1 MAISNLVKGG
11 QKFDHPSVGAYFG
24 KRPANDNPSTKVSSD
39 MITPDVVREMMG
51 GVKGIIGE
59 MNRIKTTCVDIYKS
73 FVGIIRD
80 TNKLNDDIT
89 RSFKLVNI
97 ELNKS
102 RLDFLK
108 SIVRVSGNESAVPG
122 ANMSAVPGIPLA
134 DPKKQEK
141 KTEDDQKSWLDTALS
156 FLDIA
161 DTAKTAWDLA
171 KGGGRFLARAAS
183 GPMLLPAA
191 AGAGLIALAA
201 HRKAA
206 QEADPLG
213 AENFDRATASGAKRA
228 EVIQGPEADNNAP
241 NPNADISRKK
251 LSPPDFLMQQGI
263 IKMPSEAKNVI
274 ASIKGD
280 IITLKDGRWFDNKV
294 QVLNYPDGPGTPEKA
309 PREQSDFRSKVNRAM
324 QRRAGIV
331 DMSGMVKSD
340 ELVRSFAGRM
350 GLDPETDY
358 KAELRGGIPTKINGQ
373 PVPRELYT
381 KEQAATVDAA
391 IQMGKLMSGDPE
403 AMKQALANAAPPPP
417 PAAGPGGDNNNA
429 PKPGGEDEG
438 KTPPAAA
445 AGGGGGGDTGAS
457 PPPAEAPGGAPSGAT
472 APAAPA
478 APAAGGDNSN
488 GSPTPAASAGGS
500 LTGGGA
506 GGPTQTETT
515 MVAGQ
520 PVEKGKDLTE
530 QQTSAIDMALK
541 MSPENAKNYPKWLI
555 DQYNKS
561 KNASKSTGTSADGT
575 TAAPGGGDAASN
587 AETPAMGSPSQ
598 AAAAPTV
605 TPNDDGSVPPK
616 DESKGGAGS
625 PNGAPAAVP
634 AASAPPAP
642 GATPASPEAKP
653 IVMNNE
659 STQNSSSSEGGAN
672 SKVAGQNLP
681 MIAHNQQLQ
690 QYLAKQNIG
699 YQ

>member
-51 GVKGIIGE
+51 GVKGLIGE
-59 MNRIKTTCVDIYKS
+59 MARIKNTCVDIYKS

-80 TNKLNDDIT
+80 TDKLNDNIT
-89 RSFKLVNI
+89 RSFKSVNV

-102 RLDFLK
+102 RMEFLK
-108 SIVRVSGNESAVPG
+108 SIMRVSGNENAIPGTTPIATAAPGVP
-122 ANMSAVPGIPLA
+122 VT
-134 DPKKQEK
+134 DPKKQEQK
-141 KTEDDQKSWLDTALS
+141 PEDKQKTWLDTALD
-156 FLDIA
+156 FVEVA
-161 DTAKTAWDLA
+161 DAAKTAWDLA
-171 KGGGRFLARAAS
+171 KKGGRFMARSVATGAA
-183 GPMLLPAA
+183 GTLLLPAA
-191 AGAGLIALAA
+191 VAAGLIGLAA
-201 HRKAA
+201 HRAAA

-228 EVIQGPEADNNAP
+228 EVIQGPEADKNAP

-251 LSPPDFLMQQGI
+251 LSPPDFLMREGI

-309 PREQSDFRSKVNRAM
+309 PREQSDFSSKVKEAM
-324 QRRAGIV
+324 KKRAGIV

-350 GLDPETDY
+350 GLDPMTDY

-403 AMKQALANAAPPPP
+403 AMKQAQSNAAPPPP
-417 PAAGPGGDNNNA
+417 PVGENA
-429 PKPGGEDEG
+429 SGEKEQPKPGGDDEG
-438 KTPPAAA
+438 KSPPAAA
-445 AGGGGGGDTGAS
+445 GTGGQGGDTSAS
-457 PPPAEAPGGAPSGAT
+457 PPPGGAPSGAT

-478 APAAGGDNSN
+478 APATGGDNSN

-561 KNASKSTGTSADGT
+561 KDANKSTGTSAAGK
-575 TAAPGGGDAASN
+575 TAAPAGGDAASN
-587 AETPAMGSPSQ
+587 AETPTMGSPSQ
-598 AAAAPTV
+598 AATAPTAK
-605 TPNDDGSVPPK
+605 PNDDGSVPPK

-625 PNGAPAAVP
+625 PNGAPAAAV
-634 AASAPPAP
+634 ASPPPACSTSASRGGGHDLDFAP
-642 GATPASPEAKP
+642 SRAAAAPASFDSFLSAA
-653 IVMNNE
+653 
-659 STQNSSSSEGGAN
+659 T
-672 SKVAGQNLP
+672 
-681 MIAHNQQLQ
+681 
-690 QYLAKQNIG
+690 
-699 YQ
+699 